1 MMLGQTSLVRPMAM
15 FVGILCGPLIAL
27 SALPVPKA
35 NSNVEITK
43 HRLIY
48 MFNKPGFVMVTVAIG
63 EYESGA
69 RGTVEEMGFDRKRHR
84 HPFSVS
90 KAKFDKMW
98 ATLTSSGAE
107 KYAGPEATGG
117 FDSANYYMFWTGKQ
131 FYAVPKSKA
140 SPALASLAAKLEAYA
155 K

>member
-1 MMLGQTSLVRPMAM
+1 MGI

-27 SALPVPKA
+27 SAPPPPKA

-48 MFNKPGFVMVTVAIG
+48 MFNKPGSVMVTVAIG

-69 RGTVEEMGFDRKRHR
+69 RGTVEEMGFDRRRHR
-84 HPFSVS
+84 RPFGVS
-90 KAKFDKMW
+90 KAQFDKMS

-107 KYAGPEATGG
+107 KYTGPEATGG
-117 FDSANYYMFWTGKQ
+117 FDFANYYMFSTGKQ

-140 SPALASLAAKLEAYA
+140 SPGLASLAAKLEAYA
-155 K
+155 R

>member
-1 MMLGQTSLVRPMAM
+1 MAM
-15 FVGILCGPLIAL
+15 FVGILCGPLIVF
-27 SALPVPKA
+27 SAPPVPKA

-43 HRLIY
+43 YRLIY
-48 MFNKPGFVMVTVAIG
+48 MFNKPGFVMITVAIG

-69 RGTVEEMGFDRKRHR
+69 RGTVEKMGFDRKRHR
-84 HPFSVS
+84 HLFSVS
-90 KAKFDKMW
+90 KAQFDKMW

-117 FDSANYYMFWTGKQ
+117 FVDSANYYMFSTGKQ
-131 FYAVPKSKA
+131 FCVVPKGKA
-140 SPALASLAAKLEAYA
+140 SPDLASLAAKLEAYA

>member
-1 MMLGQTSLVRPMAM
+1 M
-15 FVGILCGPLIAL
+15 GILCGPLIVL
-27 SALPVPKA
+27 SAPPVPKA
-35 NSNVEITK
+35 SSKVEITK

-48 MFNKPGFVMVTVAIG
+48 MFNKPDSVMVTVAIG

-90 KAKFDKMW
+90 KPQFDKMW

-107 KYAGPEATGG
+107 KYASPEGTGG
-117 FDSANYYMFWTGKQ
+117 FDLANYYMFSTGKQ
-131 FYAVPKSKA
+131 FYAVPKNKA